1 VADIQIYYRD
11 VESLEAGLGG
21 DPSLKVLRAF
31 RLSISMGV
39 VVEDHGVQAR
49 PTAIPHPG
57 TWYGSGPGMFREHRD
72 VPVWCSWPEQDLSA
86 IHYTHGTGDAELAVT
101 VS

>member
-1 VADIQIYYRD
+1 MMLSLLKRD
-11 VESLEAGLGG
+11 LAESIFESFARFSLFRFHARGTGG
-21 DPSLKVLRAF
+21 PWRPSA
-31 RLSISMGV
+31 
-39 VVEDHGVQAR
+39 Q

-72 VPVWCSWPEQDLSA
+72 IPVWCSWPEQDLSA
-86 IHYTHGTGDAELAVT
+86 IHYAHGTGDEELAVT